1 MDLWQRIQY
10 LARWLLCPYLVMVG
24 GDQEPKGL
32 PLGPA
37 KNLDITS
44 SRSFPA

>member
-1 MDLWQRIQY
+1 MQQKDGS
-10 LARWLLCPYLVMVG
+10 LAKNSVLGSSVLSYGG

-44 SRSFPA
+44 RRSFPA